1 MTDRRPNILGQIARE
16 FERIKLRLE
25 DLPGLVINAG
35 VEHDLLMRLRALPTG
50 ATWRDVF
57 PEMPEH
63 WVPDRPETWT
73 KPYRPLGAFDYP
85 ELPTGPAVHVHWP
98 KGADDSPLDDL
109 VREARAAGWPV
120 HGAGL
125 IDKLQSGSR
134 NLHAHIV
141 LERDTDE
148 ETFEKFLAWLEERS
162 DVEIATVVRPVGQK
176 FFEQG

>member
-1 MTDRRPNILGQIARE
+1 VTDRSSVLGQIALE

-25 DLPGLVINAG
+25 DLPDLVINAG

-63 WVPDRPETWT
+63 WVPGRPETWT
-73 KPYRPLGAFDYP
+73 TPYRPLGSFDYP

-98 KGADDSPLDDL
+98 DGSDESPLDDL

-120 HGAGL
+120 HGAGVNP
-125 IDKLQSGSR
+125 Q
-134 NLHAHIV
+134 LHTKSQDFHAFIV
-141 LERDTDE
+141 LSRDTDE
-148 ETFEKFLAWLEERS
+148 ETFDGFLSWLEEQPE
-162 DVEIATVVRPVGQK
+162 VEIATIARPVNQK